1 MNYTTITFNNETIG
15 LKYGMASLRY
25 LTDKFDNNSSFIN
38 NELTEIGIAHI
49 LYAGY
54 YNNCLVKNI
63 DTKITFEEFVD
74 WIECNLKNDIVIE
87 DIKKAI
93 DVWSQ
98 NEYIKQSQDADN
110 DSKKKKFR
118 GKK

>member
-1 MNYTTITFNNETIG
+1 MNYTTIIINDETIG

-25 LTDKFDNNSSFIN
+25 LTDKFDSSAFNN

-54 YNNCLVKNI
+54 YNNCLVKNQ
-63 DTKITFEEFVD
+63 DTKLTFEQFVD
-74 WIECNLKNDIVIE
+74 WIELNLRNEEVIQQIKN
-87 DIKKAI
+87 AI

-98 NEYIKQSQDADN
+98 NEYIKQSQEVEQTT
-110 DSKKKKFR
+110 KKKISR